1 MQMVGIMA
9 KACILLQG
17 LGMNISGSPEENSAS
32 HQVRPFTKATIAL
45 WIVAFSVFPAVL
57 LSQPVAFPGAEGA
70 GRFASGGRGG
80 RVYEVTNLDDSGPGS
95 LRDAVQATG
104 PRTVVFRV
112 SGTIKL
118 LSALVIRHDSITI
131 AGQTAPGDGICLR
144 NFTFRVSASNVIIRY
159 IRSRLGDSTRD
170 ADDAFSGNGLPIYR
184 NIIVDHC
191 SSSWAIDEN
200 SSFYDL
206 GQFTMQW
213 CFITESLYHSYHPKG
228 NHGYGGMWGGWHA
241 SFHHNI
247 LAHNSSRNPR
257 FNGSRYTGQPDS
269 EVVDFRNNVIYNW
282 GFNSGYGGEAGNQ
295 NIISNYYKYGPGTYG
310 SVRNRIVEPYDTAG
324 NWYISGNFI
333 YGDTAVT
340 SNNALGIQ
348 GTYALAQRAKLRP
361 VPFSADSVT
370 TQSPQDAY
378 DSVLVGGGANLPRR
392 DAVDTRI
399 VNEVRTGTATYGG
412 LWGVGKGIID
422 TQDSLGGWPQLNAL
436 PPPVDSDH
444 DGIPDEWESAN
455 GLDPNDSTDAALITG
470 DGYSNLE
477 HYLNALVV
485 TLLTGVKDYPP
496 TIAEKFDLKA
506 NYPNPFNP
514 ATTITYA
521 LPVRTHVRVE
531 IFTILGAR
539 VATLVDRV
547 EGPGS
552 YRVVFDGSG
561 MSSGVYFCRMHTDRY
576 SQIRKMVLLK

>member
-1 MQMVGIMA
+1 MENGIAMTLVGIL
-9 KACILLQG
+9 KKTCLLLQG
-17 LGMNISGSPEENSAS
+17 FGTPAS
-32 HQVRPFTKATIAL
+32 FQIRPVSKAAIVVL
-45 WIVAFSVFPAVL
+45 IVAFSVFPQIVV
-57 LSQPVAFPGAEGA
+57 SQPLAFPGAEGA

-95 LRDAVQATG
+95 LREAIQATG

-118 LSALVIRHDSITI
+118 LSALVIRHDSITV

-144 NFTFRVSASNVIIRY
+144 NFTFRVSAGNVIIRY
-159 IRSRLGDSTRD
+159 MRSRLGDSTRD
-170 ADDAFSGNGLPIYR
+170 ADDALSGNGVPVYR
-184 NIIVDHC
+184 NIIIDHC

-228 NHGYGGMWGGWHA
+228 DHGYGGMWGGWHA
-241 SFHHNI
+241 SFHHNL

-295 NIISNYYKYGPGTYG
+295 NIIANYYKYGPGTYG
-310 SVRNRIVEPYDTAG
+310 SVRSRIVEPYDTAG
-324 NWYISGNFI
+324 NWFISGNYI
-333 YGDTAVT
+333 YGDSGVTA
-340 SNNALGIQ
+340 NNAMGIQ
-348 GTYALAQRAKLRP
+348 GTYALAQRAKLRSA
-361 VPFSADSVT
+361 PFTVDTVA
-370 TQSPQDAY
+370 TQTPQDAY
-378 DSVLVGGGANLPRR
+378 DSVLAGGGANLPRR
-392 DAVDTRI
+392 DPIDARI
-399 VNEVRTGTATYGG
+399 ASEVKTGTATYGG
-412 LWGVGKGIID
+412 LWGAHKGIID
-422 TQDSLGGWPQLNAL
+422 TQDSVGGWPQLNSL

-455 GLDPNDSTDAALITG
+455 GLDPLDSTDASAITG

-485 TLLTGVKDYPP
+485 TLLTGVQDFHPP
-496 TIAEKFDLKA
+496 VVEKFELQP
-506 NYPNPFNP
+506 NFPNPFNP
-514 ATTITYA
+514 STTISYA
-521 LPVRTHVRVE
+521 LPVRTHVRLEVVN
-531 IFTILGAR
+531 ILGAR

-547 EGPGS
+547 QGPGS
-552 YRVVFDGSG
+552 YRVRFDGSRW
-561 MSSGVYFCRMHTDRY
+561 SSGVYFYRLNTDRF
-576 SQIRKMVLLK
+576 SHIRKMVLLK